1 MSKKK
6 KKEAAMDEYHLMA
19 DFFSTW
25 RSMNDTTKNTFIIGF
40 YATIIMCLFC
50 RYWLRDWL
58 EHRQAIRGLVME
70 KERQRLA
77 RDRADVD

>member
-1 MSKKK
+1 
-6 KKEAAMDEYHLMA
+6 MDEYHLMA

-58 EHRQAIRGLVME
+58 EHRQAIRSFVME

-77 RDRADVD
+77 RDESQSD